1 MAKRIITGLILAP
14 IVLAIAW
21 YLPDTAGVGLVV
33 AAAFAAAHE
42 YMNFFSVRENRT
54 LFWAGVFWIVAG
66 PVLARFGEVYLLAYL
81 MASPIYVMGLF
92 LLVPARLPD
101 AVKEMPV
108 VGLGVLYI
116 GALMACVVLLAS
128 GPMGNSGLLLLFAV
142 VWLGDSAAY
151 FGGKSLGRHKLYER
165 VSPKKTLEGSFFGL
179 LGSVGGAFI
188 IDALFGTPL
197 SPFLLVLV
205 GVAGGVAEQM
215 GDLCESILKRSAGVK
230 DSGKLLP
237 GHGGML
243 DRIDGLL
250 FAAPIVYG
258 IFLYGL
264 QGG

>member
-1 MAKRIITGLILAP
+1 MVKRIVTGLILAP
-14 IVLAIAW
+14 IVLALAW
-21 YLPDTAGVGLVV
+21 YLPDTAGVALIV
-33 AAAFAAAHE
+33 AATFAAAVE
-42 YMNFFSVRENRT
+42 YTNFFSVRENRT
-54 LFWAGVFWIVAG
+54 IYWASVFWIVAG
-66 PVLARFGEVYLLAYL
+66 PLLARFGGNYLLAY
-81 MASPIYVMGLF
+81 MVASPIYAMGLF
-92 LLVPARLPD
+92 LLVPERIPHAT
-101 AVKEMPV
+101 KEMPV
-108 VGLGVLYI
+108 LGLGVLYI
-116 GALMACVVLLAS
+116 GLLMATIVLLAS

-151 FGGKSLGRHKLYER
+151 FGGKSLGKHKLYPR
-165 VSPKKTLEGSFFGL
+165 ASPKKTLEGSFFGL
-179 LGSVGGAFI
+179 LGSVGGAFL

-197 SPFLLVLV
+197 SPMLLVLV
-205 GVAGGVAEQM
+205 GIGGGVAEQM

>member
-21 YLPDTAGVGLVV
+21 YYPDTLGVGLIVG
-33 AAAFAAAHE
+33 AAFAAAYE
-42 YMNFFSVRENRT
+42 YMNLFSVKEHRT
-54 LFWAGVFWIVAG
+54 LFWGGVCWIVAG
-66 PVLARFGEVYLLAYL
+66 PLLARFGGHYLLGYL
-81 MASPIYVMGLF
+81 VASPIYAMGLF
-92 LLVPARLPD
+92 LMVPHRIPQ

-108 VGLGVLYI
+108 LGLGVLYI
-116 GALMACVVLLAS
+116 GLLMACVVLLAS
-128 GPMGNSGLLLLFAV
+128 GPQGNSGLLLLFAV
-142 VWLGDSAAY
+142 VWLGDTAAY
-151 FGGKSLGRHKLYER
+151 FGGKFLGRHKLYER

-179 LGSVGGAFI
+179 LGSVGGAFL

-197 SPFLLVLV
+197 TPLTLVLV
-205 GVAGGVAEQM
+205 GVGGGVAEQM

-250 FAAPIVYG
+250 FAAPVVYG
-258 IFLYGL
+258 IFLSGL
-264 QGG
+264 MGG